1 MVTLTAPNA
10 PIGKPE
16 LELESGNLHRPG
28 ITEQLRVAIST
39 VEFRVRVLLPVVYQ
53 ELVPSSRSKVVQP

>member
-39 VEFRVRVLLPVVYQ
+39 VEFRVRVLLP
-53 ELVPSSRSKVVQP
+53 